1 MTKKYAIVETI
12 QSFKHVYAIELK
24 DGQTVDDVLEHVR
37 RLEAE
42 ELTQQWLGETVIGM
56 REGKLKDVTKIAR
69 DYMFDTWTDE
79 QIDERLVNRY
89 ENRESESDVQA
100 GTD

>member
-1 MTKKYAIVETI
+1 MTKKYAIIETI
-12 QSFKHVYAIELK
+12 SSFKHAYAIELK
-24 DGQTVDDVLEHVR
+24 DGQTVEDVLEHVR
-37 RLEAE
+37 REEAE
-42 ELTQQWLGETVIGM
+42 ELMQDHLGETIIGM

-69 DYMFDTWTDE
+69 DYLYNTWTDE

-89 ENRESESDVQA
+89 ENRESEPIVSS